1 MTDQFSWQS
10 FGLTH
15 VGCVRKKNEDNL
27 IDVSKQGLWVVADG
41 MGGMSFG
48 EKASKFVVNAF
59 ADFERH
65 ATLVE
70 NIDDLEN
77 RILKANYKCRSD
89 PSVQNAQVM
98 GSTVVV
104 LFFWK
109 DKAIVLW
116 VGDSRIYR
124 LRDHNFEQLT
134 TDHSLVQE
142 MVEFG
147 QISKAEAE
155 FHPQSNIITRGI
167 GIDDEIYVDMEYFS
181 LQSGDRFLLCSD
193 GLNKHLMDHEI
204 AAPLQNKNIKETAQ
218 TLIDMSLSGGGGDN
232 VTLIL
237 VDVKDNENHD

>member
-1 MTDQFSWQS
+1 MMEQYNWQS

-15 VGCVRKKNEDNL
+15 VGCVRKNNEDKL
-27 IDVSKQGLWVVADG
+27 KDISKQGLWIVADG

-48 EKASKFVVNAF
+48 EKASEYVVNAF
-59 ADFERH
+59 FGFERH
-65 ATLVE
+65 TTLAE

-77 RILKANYKCRSD
+77 RIVKANYKCRSNA
-89 PSVQNAQVM
+89 SVKNGKVM

-124 LRDHNFEQLT
+124 MRDHNLEQLT

-147 QISKAEAE
+147 QLSKAEAE
-155 FHPQSNIITRGI
+155 FHPQSNIITRGV
-167 GIDDEIYVDMEYFS
+167 GIDDEIYIDMEYFS
-181 LQSGDRFLLCSD
+181 LQSGDRFVLCSD

-204 AAPLQNKNIKETAQ
+204 AVPLHNKNIEETTQ
-218 TLIDMSLSGGGGDN
+218 KLIDMSLSGGGGDN
-232 VTLIL
+232 VTIIL
-237 VDVKDNENHD
+237 VDVTNKNA